1 MEVSLLFQTIPIL
14 QPQTSNFQ
22 PQTSNMAK
30 SIWFQEGLTLDD
42 LKVFGPNTMFEHLG
56 MEWTELGPDFLKAK
70 MPVDS
75 RTKQPYGLLHG
86 GASCVLAETI
96 GSVAS
101 AMVIDQTKLI
111 CVGLD
116 INANHVRSA
125 RQGYVTGVGT
135 PLHLGINTHVW
146 DIKIYD
152 ELQKLICISRLTV
165 AVIPRKESFR
175 QPSL

>member
-1 MEVSLLFQTIPIL
+1 MR
-14 QPQTSNFQ
+14 
-22 PQTSNMAK
+22 
-30 SIWFQEGLTLDD
+30 IWFNKD
-42 LKVFGPNTMFEHLG
+42 LSIEDLMPFGKETMGEYIG
-56 MEWTELGPDFLKAK
+56 IEWTEVGDDYIKAR
-70 MPVDS
+70 MPVDH

-101 AMVIDQTKLI
+101 AMVVDHSKFL
-111 CVGLD
+111 CVGLE

-125 RQGYVTGVGT
+125 RTGFVTGAAT
-135 PLHLGINTHVW
+135 PLHLGANTHVW

-152 ELQKLICISRLTV
+152 ELEKLVCVSRLTV

-175 QPSL
+175 QTSL